1 MFLQEKLL
9 KLRSIIS
16 GYGSCLVAFSAGTDS
31 TFLLKVAST
40 VLDKKSLLAV
50 TALSATYP
58 KEELSLSKK
67 TCRNLSVRQKII
79 KTREL
84 NDKRFLA
91 NPANRC
97 YFCKYELFSR
107 LKRIA
112 DKEKLRFVC
121 DGSNISDTQDF
132 RPGDKAKKELGIN
145 SPLVEAGFS
154 KEDIRRA
161 SRKLGLLTW
170 NKHNL
175 ACLASRI
182 PYGVRITA
190 DILKRI
196 ERAEGKLKK
205 LGFNELRVRH
215 YNGLCRI
222 EVPRKDIPRLT
233 LKAEQVVD
241 GLKKLGYNYITLDL
255 EGYRMGSMNE
265 TLRRKKQ

>member
-1 MFLQEKLL
+1 M
-9 KLRSIIS
+9 
-16 GYGSCLVAFSAGTDS
+16 
-31 TFLLKVAST
+31 
-40 VLDKKSLLAV
+40 
-50 TALSATYP
+50 
-58 KEELSLSKK
+58 
-67 TCRNLSVRQKII
+67 
-79 KTREL
+79 
-84 NDKRFLA
+84 
-91 NPANRC
+91 
-97 YFCKYELFSR
+97 
-107 LKRIA
+107 
-112 DKEKLRFVC
+112 
-121 DGSNISDTQDF
+121 
-132 RPGDKAKKELGIN
+132 
-145 SPLVEAGFS
+145 
-154 KEDIRRA
+154 
-161 SRKLGLLTW
+161 TW